1 MKKTEYPKPDSVRE
15 PASIRRLAGQDSGG
29 TQTIDLNSLF
39 SEELTTS
46 GSFDLRKVKL
56 ATFTNL
62 LQALSVPT
70 LLINRSHVV
79 EFCNKAFTG
88 MTGILE
94 ALGNKFSSIFANPE
108 EARSLG
114 LLLEKVFVQRQPE
127 VGERNLRLGHRA
139 IWCRV
144 HLRTI
149 RIGTERFVLVQFENL
164 TAQKELLAV
173 QKYQKL
179 VKIFPIGMAE
189 FSLRSPLDPAALSDS
204 VIEEILQARLTD
216 GNNEFGKMYDR
227 SIEDLFG
234 VTLGKLLSAKSKM
247 RTVYEKWVQMG
258 FQPFSFE
265 TSEARPQYETRHFE
279 HTLIGN
285 SIGKNLHGLWWLKR
299 DISEKKR
306 MEEEILKAQ
315 KLESLG
321 VLAGGIAH
329 DFNNLLMAIGGNIA
343 LGQSHS
349 KLTRESAARFE
360 AAMKA
365 TNRAQDL
372 TRQLLTFS
380 KGGAPVKSTASL
392 SQLLTDCMSFVLRGS
407 SVRCHYSVPEDL
419 WPVDMDEGQ
428 ISQVINNLAINALEA
443 MPRGGAVLVRAQ
455 NVHIGKEQKL
465 SLKEGRYVRVSIAD
479 RGEGIT
485 REHISKIFD
494 PYFTTKEKGSGL
506 GLASSYSIIKKHD
519 GLLTLRSK
527 VGVGTTFYFFLPAA
541 SIAPPQQE
549 QSVSEPFRGQGR
561 ILIMDDEEMIRES
574 AGKLVRGLGYE
585 VVLAKEGS
593 EAVLLYRTA
602 LREGKRFHAVILD
615 LTVPGG
621 MGGRQAL
628 LQLKEIDPG
637 VRAIVSSGYSN
648 DPVMSDHSR
657 WGFSAV
663 LPKPYNVHQ
672 LGQALARVVGAG
684 AGARS
689 RSEKNGAYGNIGGAS
704 PKPIQ

>member
-1 MKKTEYPKPDSVRE
+1 MNRTEYPKPDSVRE
-15 PASIRRLAGQDSGG
+15 SASIRRLSAQDSGG

-39 SEELTTS
+39 SGEVTTS

-70 LLINRSHVV
+70 LLIDRSHIV

-88 MTGILE
+88 MTGIFD
-94 ALGNKFSSIFANPE
+94 AVGNKFSAIFSSPE
-108 EARSLG
+108 EAQSLG
-114 LLLEKVFVQRQPE
+114 VLLEKLFIRRQPE
-127 VGERNLRLGHRA
+127 VREKRLRLGSRS

-149 RIGTERFVLVQFENL
+149 RIGTERFVLVQIENL

-189 FSLRSPLDPAALSDS
+189 FSLGRALDPDALPEH
-204 VIEEILQARLTD
+204 VIEEILQGRLTD
-216 GNNEFGKMYDR
+216 GNNEFGKMYSR
-227 SIEDLFG
+227 SIKDLLG
-234 VTLGKLLSAKSKM
+234 VTLGELLSAKSRM
-247 RTVYEKWVQMG
+247 RTAYEKWVQMG

-265 TSEARPQYETRHFE
+265 ITEARAQYETRHFE

-343 LGQSHS
+343 LGQAHS
-349 KLTRESAARFE
+349 KLTRESAARFD

-392 SQLLTDCMSFVLRGS
+392 SQLLTDCVSFVLRGS
-407 SVRCHYSVPEDL
+407 SVRCHYSVPENL
-419 WPVDMDEGQ
+419 WPVEMDEGQ
-428 ISQVINNLAINALEA
+428 ISQVINNLVINAIEA

-455 NVHIGKEQKL
+455 NVHIGGEQRL
-465 SLKEGRYVRVSIAD
+465 PLREGRYVRVSIAD
-479 RGEGIT
+479 RGEGIP
-485 REHISKIFD
+485 REHIAKIFD

-506 GLASSYSIIKKHD
+506 GLASSYSIVKKHD

-541 SIAPPQQE
+541 SSTPPRLK
-549 QSVSEPFRGQGR
+549 QSAGESYRGQGR
-561 ILIMDDEEMIRES
+561 VLIMDDEEMIRES
-574 AGKLVRGLGYE
+574 AGQLVRGLGYR
-585 VVLAKEGS
+585 VVLAKDGS
-593 EAVLLYRTA
+593 EAALLYRTA
-602 LREGKRFHAVILD
+602 LREGKGFDAVILD

-621 MGGRQAL
+621 IGGRQAL
-628 LQLKEIDPG
+628 VQLQEIDPG

-672 LGQALARVVGAG
+672 LGQALAKVVGADTG
-684 AGARS
+684 TTN
-689 RSEKNGAYGNIGGAS
+689 RSEKIGSYGNSGEAI